1 MTDNSPSSTKQKPL
15 ILVAD
20 DQAIIREPIAARLT
34 AEGYRTI
41 QADNGHSA
49 IALMRQRRPDLVLLD
64 IAMPKMSGLTVLQ
77 LIRQDPSLASVP
89 VIMLT
94 AIKDRRVLTNAAQF
108 GVRDYLLKTNFS
120 LTEMLARVAKYLPIA
135 PSASAAPSVSGGAS
149 SGDPPGQAA
158 KESGADANGPS
169 DPKALLTREQC
180 LARVEKALE
189 GRSLSGIVAEVLTLA
204 NSPRSA
210 LTDLASVIG
219 RDPALTA
226 RVLHTSNSAA
236 FRGARK
242 MVTTL
247 PEAVKQLGFGNIR
260 NIAMTLGIVEV
271 MPAGESDGFD
281 PVRSWQHS
289 FAVALLSEQLCVAGD
304 DENDSAIAYVIGL
317 CHDLGEILFRTE
329 FGREYSQI
337 LRASNRGG
345 VSLDDLEL
353 QMIGIT
359 QGELAAIILKKLG
372 LPDNIRHPIEQFH
385 ASQNRALQPQSDRL
399 ACVLQRADLFANGML
414 MAGSV
419 SSPVAPLTK
428 AVFRE
433 LFKKDDPPVPDV
445 DAIRGQILALT
456 GMLANLSAAD
466 EAKLMQPLLKPTR
479 KRVLYIR
486 DHVFSAF
493 DPMATVLK
501 LLASVTTFAKLPD
514 RIDSATYDAVVL
526 ARAQAPPQD
535 IKIPVLHINPEMT
548 TEPPSSGLVSSV
560 AMISLE
566 SLAKFLADSN
576 TAARAAA

>member
-1 MTDNSPSSTKQKPL
+1 MTDNSPSSKKTQPL
-15 ILVAD
+15 ILVVD

-49 IALMRQRRPDLVLLD
+49 IALMRQHRPELVLLD
-64 IAMPKMSGLTVLQ
+64 VAMPKMSGLTVLQ
-77 LIRQDPSLASVP
+77 LIRQDSTLASVP

-94 AIKDRRVLTNAAQF
+94 AIKDRRVLTNAAQL

-120 LTEMLARVAKYLPIA
+120 LSEMLARVAKYLPV
-135 PSASAAPSVSGGAS
+135 PSSPASGGAS
-149 SGDPPGQAA
+149 SVNPSRPAA
-158 KESGADANGPS
+158 KESGADANGAS
-169 DPKALLTREQC
+169 DPKALLTRDQC
-180 LARVEKALE
+180 LVRVEKALE
-189 GRSLSGIVAEVLTLA
+189 GRSLSGIVSEVLSLV

-210 LTDLASVIG
+210 LADLASVIG

-226 RVLHTSNSAA
+226 RVLHTANSAA

-247 PEAVKQLGFGNIR
+247 PDAVKQLGCGNIR

-271 MPAGESDGFD
+271 MPAGQSEGFD
-281 PVRSWQHS
+281 PIRSWQHS
-289 FAVALLSEQLCVAGD
+289 FAVALLSEHLCVASG
-304 DENDSAIAYVIGL
+304 DENNSAIVYVVGL

-337 LRASNRGG
+337 HQAANPGG
-345 VSLDDLEL
+345 VSIDELER

-385 ASQNRALQPQSDRL
+385 ASQNNATRSMSNRL
-399 ACVLQRADLFANGML
+399 AGVLQKADLFANGMM

-419 SSPVAPLTK
+419 ASLVAPLTK
-428 AVFRE
+428 AAFRE
-433 LFKKDDPPVPDV
+433 IFKKDDPSVPDV
-445 DAIRGQILALT
+445 DAIRAQILALT
-456 GMLANLSAAD
+456 GMLANLPAAD

-479 KRVLYIR
+479 KRALYIR

-501 LLASVTTFAKLPD
+501 LLASVTTFAKLPEK
-514 RIDSATYDAVVL
+514 IDSATYDAVVL
-526 ARAQAPPQD
+526 ARAQPPPQD
-535 IKIPVLHINPEMT
+535 IKTPVLHINPEMT
-548 TEPPSSGLVSSV
+548 TEPASSGLVTSV
-560 AMISLE
+560 AAISLE
-566 SLAKFLADSN
+566 SLAKFLTDS
-576 TAARAAA
+576 TATARAAA